1 MPTATTLQDLFVF
14 NRHHDGELLNLRPG
28 LAASGKIKQNLS
40 FLPELQINTH
50 TLA

>member
-1 MPTATTLQDLFVF
+1 MPTATTLQDLY
-14 NRHHDGELLNLRPG
+14 HDGELLNLRPG